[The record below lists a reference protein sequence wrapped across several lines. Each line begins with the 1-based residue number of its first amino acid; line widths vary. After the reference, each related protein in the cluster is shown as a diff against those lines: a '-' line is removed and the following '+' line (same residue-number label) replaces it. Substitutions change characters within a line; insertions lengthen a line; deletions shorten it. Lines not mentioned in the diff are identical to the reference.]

1 MAMGLVNV
9 TALNALNDEQFEAT
23 PTAPGAED
31 SGYLGPASPE
41 TVARNIARR
50 ARMRVLAALAPLA
63 FLLALLLFVSSVGL

>member
-9 TALNALNDEQFEAT
+9 TALNALNHAQFEAVAT
-23 PTAPGAED
+23 DPRAED

-50 ARMRVLAALAPLA
+50 ARIRVLAALAPLA
-63 FLLALLLFVSSVGL
+63 FFLTLLLIVISVGL